1 MDRSGRD
8 PTRVGRLLVS
18 LARNVATGVRHTV
31 SASDTA
37 AAGETTFERCTVAD
51 HVAALVRLSARFP
64 SVRVGDW
71 LGPVAEHLGPRLGL
85 LAQVDRVRPL
95 GAVERTVA

>member
-18 LARNVATGVRHTV
+18 LARNAATGVRHTV

-37 AAGETTFERCTVAD
+37 AAGEATPEWRTVAD
-51 HVAALVRLSARFP
+51 YVAALVRLSARFP
-64 SVRVGDW
+64 SVRLGDW
-71 LGPVAEHLGPRLGL
+71 LGPVAEHLGPRPGL

-95 GAVERTVA
+95 GAVQRTVA